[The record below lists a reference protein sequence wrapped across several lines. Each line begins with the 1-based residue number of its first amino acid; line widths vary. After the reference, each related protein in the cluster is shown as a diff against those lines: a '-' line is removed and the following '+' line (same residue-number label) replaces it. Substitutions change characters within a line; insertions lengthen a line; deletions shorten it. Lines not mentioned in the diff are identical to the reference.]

1 MRYERRKCRIAA
13 EAKDVFNMET
23 STKQIDKAYELLN
36 ESVRILRKFQAAMAV
51 NKIKPKVNDGTGI
64 DIDALIDQADKV
76 ADKVLTYSIKLSVIK
91 ESK

>member
-1 MRYERRKCRIAA
+1 
-13 EAKDVFNMET
+13 
-23 STKQIDKAYELLN
+23 
-36 ESVRILRKFQAAMAV
+36 MAV